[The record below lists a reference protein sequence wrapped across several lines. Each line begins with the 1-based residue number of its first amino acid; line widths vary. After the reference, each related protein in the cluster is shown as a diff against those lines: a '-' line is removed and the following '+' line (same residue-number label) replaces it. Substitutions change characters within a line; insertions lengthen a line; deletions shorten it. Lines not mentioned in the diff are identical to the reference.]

1 MQPNTTNISSADH
14 TSTVLY
20 TQFLKDGLFAAECQ
34 AVELSQKAVGQPDPC
49 AVGWPQ
55 DDQEHELAVMFLD
68 IRGFT
73 SWMEARPVREVIT
86 GVRRLFSVFN
96 QIIKSFN
103 GKTITMAGDS
113 LYAVF
118 GLGTGLR
125 EAAAQA
131 YQAGHKLFE
140 TMDLFNKIYGVPYYG
155 QPLEIGVGL
164 NTGKV
169 MIGQFGL
176 DAHQQHLSVMG
187 LPVNIASRLQGETK
201 NLNNNFIVAEET
213 YALLPEAIETHEK
226 RSLKLKGL
234 TRAQDVRLAGKPYQ
248 RISDAVTAANDL
260 AYLMAIAG

>member
-1 MQPNTTNISSADH
+1 MQANSTNTPNSDQN
-14 TSTVLY
+14 STVLY
-20 TQFLKDGLFAAECQ
+20 TQFLKDGLFSEECQ
-34 AVELSQKAVGQPDPC
+34 AIEVSQKALQQPNPC
-49 AVGWPQ
+49 AAGWPE

-96 QIIKSFN
+96 QIIKSYN

-118 GLGTGLR
+118 GLGTGIR

-140 TMDLFNKIYGVPYYG
+140 TMDLFNRIYGVPYYG
-155 QPLEIGVGL
+155 QPLEVGVGL

-176 DAHQQHLSVMG
+176 DAHQQLSVMG

-213 YALLPEAIETHEK
+213 YALLADEVSAHEK
-226 RSLKLKGL
+226 RSVRLKGL
-234 TRAQDVRLAGKPYQ
+234 TRVQDVRLAGKPYQ
-248 RISDAVTAANDL
+248 HVLEAASQINEL

>member
-1 MQPNTTNISSADH
+1 MQSNATNTPPTDH

-20 TQFLKDGLFAAECQ
+20 TQFLKDGLFAEECQ
-34 AVELSQKAVGQPDPC
+34 ALELLQKGVSQTEHC
-49 AVGWPQ
+49 AVGLPHE
-55 DDQEHELAVMFLD
+55 DQEHELAVMFLD

-103 GKTITMAGDS
+103 GKTLTMAGDS

-131 YQAGHKLFE
+131 YEAGHKLFE

-169 MIGQFGL
+169 MIGRFGL
-176 DAHQQHLSVMG
+176 DAHQQLSVMG

-201 NLNNNFIVAEET
+201 NLNNDFIVAEET
-213 YALLPEAIETHEK
+213 YALLPETVTMHEK
-226 RSLKLKGL
+226 RSIRLKGL
-234 TRAQDVRLAGKPYQ
+234 TRVQDVRLAGKPYQ
-248 RISDAVTAANDL
+248 HLLDAASGINDL

>member
-1 MQPNTTNISSADH
+1 MQSNTTHIPSTDH
-14 TSTVLY
+14 NSTLLY
-20 TQFLKDGLFAAECQ
+20 TQFLKDGRFAEECQ
-34 AVELSQKAVGQPDPC
+34 ALELSQKAINQPDPC
-49 AVGWPQ
+49 VPGWPEE
-55 DDQEHELAVMFLD
+55 DQEHELAVMFLD

-140 TMDLFNKIYGVPYYG
+140 TMDLFNRIYGVPYYG

-176 DAHQQHLSVMG
+176 DANPQLSVMG

-201 NLNNNFIVAEET
+201 TLNNNFIVAEET
-213 YALLPEAIETHEK
+213 YALLPEAVVTHEK
-226 RSLKLKGL
+226 RSIRLKGL
-234 TRAQDVRLAGKPYQ
+234 TRVQDVRLAGKPYQ
-248 RISDAVTAANDL
+248 HVLEAASQMSEL

>member
-1 MQPNTTNISSADH
+1 MQSNATNIPSADH
-14 TSTVLY
+14 TSTILY
-20 TQFLKDGLFAAECQ
+20 TQFLKDGLFPEGCQ
-34 AVELSQKAVGQPDPC
+34 EVELSQQAISQPNPC
-49 AVGWPQ
+49 AAGWP
-55 DDQEHELAVMFLD
+55 DNDQEHELAVMFLD

-96 QIIKSFN
+96 QIIKNFN

-176 DAHQQHLSVMG
+176 DAHQQLSVMG
-187 LPVNIASRLQGETK
+187 LPVNIASRLQCETK
-201 NLNNNFIVAEET
+201 NLNNDFIVAEET
-213 YALLPEAIETHEK
+213 YALLPEAVANHEK
-226 RSLKLKGL
+226 RSIKLKGL
-234 TRAQDVRLAGKPYQ
+234 TRVQDVRLAGKPYQ
-248 RISDAVTAANDL
+248 RVLEAANQL
-260 AYLMAIAG
+260 NEMAYLMAIAG

>member
-1 MQPNTTNISSADH
+1 MQPNATNIPSADH

-20 TQFLKDGLFAAECQ
+20 TQFLKDGLFAEECQ
-34 AVELSQKAVGQPDPC
+34 AAEVSQQALLQAAPC
-49 AVGWPQ
+49 AAGWPHE
-55 DDQEHELAVMFLD
+55 DQEHELAVMFLD

-176 DAHQQHLSVMG
+176 DAHQQLSVMG
-187 LPVNIASRLQGETK
+187 LPVNIASRLQCETK
-201 NLNNNFIVAEET
+201 NLNNDFIVAEET
-213 YALLPEAIETHEK
+213 YALLPEAVANHEK
-226 RSLKLKGL
+226 RSIKLKGL
-234 TRAQDVRLAGKPYQ
+234 TRVQDVRLAGKPYQ
-248 RISDAVTAANDL
+248 RVLEAANQL
-260 AYLMAIAG
+260 NEMAYLMAIAG